1 MHERRSGYLRMQ
13 DELLPYLAEKEFSYK
28 ISISDLLLLSLQ
40 SSLRIFFQQKIVDL
54 ILSRTGHKLLYLKRV
69 GGLDH
74 THAIDTCDR
83 LHL

>member
-13 DELLPYLAEKEFSYK
+13 DELLPYLAEKEFSSQ
-28 ISISDLLLLSLQ
+28 ISSDYLLSSPVQ
-40 SSLRIFFQQKIVDL
+40 SSLRIFFQQKILDL
-54 ILSRTGHKLLYLKRV
+54 ILSGHKLLYLKRV